1 MVARTKRSC
10 RSLLQVRQV
19 SSQLKDLINFLML
32 NLLLAELSDL
42 DQASMKQW
50 QLNGS
55 RDFQTWIL
63 P

>member
-10 RSLLQVRQV
+10 RPLLQVRQV

-32 NLLLAELSDL
+32 NLLPAELSDL

>member
-10 RSLLQVRQV
+10 RPLLQVRQV

>member
-10 RSLLQVRQV
+10 RPLFQVRQV